1 MRLGP
6 QGLLE
11 YRDPQA
17 LLGLQDLPARM
28 DKKGPLG
35 HQVCGLRFLLHRV
48 TTLLGS
54 PRLDIPF

>member
-17 LLGLQDLPARM
+17 LLDRQDFLATM
-28 DKKGPLG
+28 DKRGPSD
-35 HQVCGLRFLLHRV
+35 HQVCGLRFLLQPGYHPAP
-48 TTLLGS
+48 G
-54 PRLDIPF
+54 